1 MAEQQDLAGIIK
13 GIQTD
18 VRTIVRGEIELVKA
32 ELIPQAKAA
41 GIGAGLL
48 GGAAYLAITAGM
60 LLFFGLSFLLSLG
73 FMTWFSLSALGALAW
88 GFSVMAVLLLLIAGG
103 LAFVARQQMNF
114 SAPKAAIEQAEKT
127 GDTVT
132 RAVKSSLR
140 EAGSLSLTGAPR
152 QPELE

>member
-18 VRTIVRGEIELVKA
+18 VRSIVRGEIELVKA

-140 EAGSLSLTGAPR
+140 QAGSLSLTGAPR